1 MNKTPI
7 ICRMVSAGGN
17 RYYEPINTEYVKEEY
32 KLDDLYPWK
41 KLSTTSFLNILNKPG
56 LTVWKQNK
64 GWLAGPEGKT
74 AALKGTITHIG
85 ADRMHYGAQV
95 NKDWIMARI
104 NKSRFKLW
112 QLFYDSADALCYDIQ
127 KHLSGYVAFCEDKQP
142 EILASEVMLWHPN
155 YLWAGT
161 GDLFAA
167 FKTRKNNKNKVNCY
181 IDLKTGKPNPEHA
194 IQGVAYA
201 MLWNA
206 HFPEQQITHIGN
218 VYTNDGWL
226 KEPTYKLTVKPI
238 TDELREEWLAI
249 VNLYQKQKGYNWQP
263 RKQPDVASD
272 FSISYIKQQKRSA

>member
-7 ICRMVSAGGN
+7 MCRMVSSGGN
-17 RYYEPINTEYVKEEY
+17 RYYVPINTNYVQEEY

-56 LTVWKQNK
+56 LTAWKQNK

-85 ADRMHYGAQV
+85 VDRMHHGAPV
-95 NKDWIMARI
+95 NKEWIMMKI
-104 NKSRFKLW
+104 NKSRFTLW
-112 QLFYDSADALCYDIQ
+112 QLFYDSAESLCYDIQ
-127 KHLSGYVAFCEDKQP
+127 KHLAGYVAFCEEKQP
-142 EILASEVMLWHPN
+142 EILASEIMLWHPN

-161 GDLFAA
+161 GDLFAS
-167 FKTRKNNKNKVNCY
+167 FKTRKNNKNRVNCY
-181 IDLKTGKPNPEHA
+181 IDLKTGKPSPEHA

-226 KEPTYKLTVKPI
+226 KDPTYKLTVKPI
-238 TDELREEWLAI
+238 TDELRDEWMAI
-249 VNLYQKQKGYNWQP
+249 VNLYEKQKGKNWQP
-263 RKQPDVASD
+263 RKQPEVPED
-272 FSISYIKQQKRSA
+272 FSISYLKQQKRSA